1 MTPLVTLTAAQLQ
14 ATAGEPEPRRPR
26 KYPANRSMPQ
36 LKVQPP
42 DAATLERWNAAA
54 KAAGMK
60 RSTWI
65 ARAATRAAEEQLGPA
80 TPDPAP

>member
-1 MTPLVTLTAAQLQ
+1 
-14 ATAGEPEPRRPR
+14 
-26 KYPANRSMPQ
+26 MPQ

-42 DAATLERWNAAA
+42 DAATLARWNAAA

-80 TPDPAP
+80 TPETPAP